1 MYFSNSGPLQLE
13 ELQITDVNTKTYCPL
28 SSVVRLSASVSWP
41 ISFSLKYYSSAYSAQ
56 NFIVLQMYDIQ
67 YKSVHS
73 DICNRQ
79 NTNEMPKMRIEAAII
94 SVIVFFFIFFFL
106 HFFKSCFFFF
116 FLLSYWSK
124 YLENKAWN

>member
-13 ELQITDVNTKTYCPL
+13 KLQITDVNTKTNCPL

-56 NFIVLQMYDIQ
+56 NFIILQMYDIQ

-73 DICNRQ
+73 DIYVTGKIQTKCR
-79 NTNEMPKMRIEAAII
+79 K
-94 SVIVFFFIFFFL
+94 
-106 HFFKSCFFFF
+106 
-116 FLLSYWSK
+116 
-124 YLENKAWN
+124 